1 MRTNNLVEAF
11 VGILFI
17 NIAAMLIKYGLQKYD
32 NKTTRDSMEKVYQ
45 KDKNI
50 IVTKKYPLRL
60 TLSNLKGYFLSFAF
74 V

>member
-32 NKTTRDSMEKVYQ
+32 NKTTRDSM
-45 KDKNI
+45 
-50 IVTKKYPLRL
+50 KKYIRKHKKQILN
-60 TLSNLKGYFLSFAF
+60 TL
-74 V
+74 